1 MTELEMKIYEIV
13 RGIPM
18 GCVATYGQVA
28 LAAGDRRLARMVGN
42 VMHKNP
48 MPFWELARSIGYGV
62 ADVAD
67 AEVAV
72 PSDFEQVPCH
82 RVVNAEGKMGAN
94 FGLGGPKVQAA
105 MLRAEG
111 VEVGVDLR
119 IVDLER
125 FAAEL

>member
-1 MTELEMKIYEIV
+1 
-13 RGIPM
+13 M

-48 MPFWELARSIGYGV
+48 MPFWELARSIGYDDS
-62 ADVAD
+62 DVAD
-67 AEVAV
+67 AEGDVA
-72 PSDFEQVPCH
+72 SDFEQVPCH

-94 FGLGGPKVQAA
+94 FGLGGPEVQAA

>member
-13 RGIPM
+13 RGISM

-28 LAAGDRRLARMVGN
+28 LAAGNRRLARLVGN

-48 MPFWELARSIGYGV
+48 MPFWELARSIGYDG

-94 FGLGGPKVQAA
+94 FGLGGPEVQAA

-119 IVDLER
+119 IVDFER

>member
-1 MTELEMKIYEIV
+1 MKIYEIV

-48 MPFWELARSIGYGV
+48 MPFWELARSIGYDDS
-62 ADVAD
+62 DVAD
-67 AEVAV
+67 AEGDV

-82 RVVNAEGKMGAN
+82 RVVNAAGKMGAN
-94 FGLGGPKVQAA
+94 FSQSLIFQENPAP
-105 MLRAEG
+105 L
-111 VEVGVDLR
+111 
-119 IVDLER
+119 
-125 FAAEL
+125 

>member
-48 MPFWELARSIGYGV
+48 MPFGELARSIGY
-62 ADVAD
+62 DVAD
-67 AEVAV
+67 GA
-72 PSDFEQVPCH
+72 D
-82 RVVNAEGKMGAN
+82 AEGKMGAN
-94 FGLGGPKVQAA
+94 FGMGGPEVQAA

>member
-1 MTELEMKIYEIV
+1 
-13 RGIPM
+13 M

-28 LAAGDRRLARMVGN
+28 LAAGNRRLARLVGN

-48 MPFWELARSIGYGV
+48 MPFWELARSIGY
-62 ADVAD
+62 DVAD

-94 FGLGGPKVQAA
+94 FGLGGPEVQAA